1 MRTMKLTIER
11 RTLYES
17 RFDPKTGTLVR
28 TAEELDRYGDARINN
43 WGKIQDQLRARF
55 PGRYSVIPSPSPE
68 LIDVSITD
76 RCGFGCSYCYQDSTP
91 KGEHARA
98 DLIPTLIKGF
108 DHAPYQIAIGG
119 GEPTGHPDFTSI
131 LRETKKLGTVP
142 NYTTAGHNF
151 KNEIIDA
158 TNRDCGGVAITYHR
172 FKGYD
177 WFETTYR
184 RWAEALTC
192 QLNVHVI
199 ADKDAAR
206 SLDELVT
213 LQTATK
219 RKMNVVLLA
228 YYPDVGR
235 ASMDMLMTRRVYSST
250 LPESIRYALA
260 QGVRIAFSEGL
271 LPYFFS
277 RPELG
282 VNTQFAGRS
291 EGLYSCYVD
300 PRGFMRQSSF
310 SRPPADEPED
320 QSIFKTSAQKLW
332 NEMRAYSYGPGGEA
346 CYDCPMQTRCAAP
359 HEFHYLACAKASH
372 NQLPLKEVPVERRGR
387 FDFIDEGED

>member
-158 TNRDCGGVAITYHR
+158 TNRDCGGVALTYHR

-213 LQTATK
+213 LQTVTK

-310 SRPPADEPED
+310 SPAQDEPED
-320 QSIFKTSAQKLW
+320 KSVFKTSAQKLW